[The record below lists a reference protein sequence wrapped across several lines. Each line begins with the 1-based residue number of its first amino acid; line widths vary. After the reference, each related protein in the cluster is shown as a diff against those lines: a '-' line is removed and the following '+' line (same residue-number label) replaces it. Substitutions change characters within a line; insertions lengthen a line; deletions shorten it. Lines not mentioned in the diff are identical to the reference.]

1 MLPSFKVLTKNTHV
15 HSAQKPQQLRQKPAN
30 LFAMHLEANTRLLL
44 VGYQLYS
51 VDKQML
57 YDGRKENILYLMMT

>member
-1 MLPSFKVLTKNTHV
+1 MLLSFKVLTRNTHV
-15 HSAQKPQQLRQKPAN
+15 YSAQKVQLRQKPAN

-51 VDKQML
+51 VDKQMH
-57 YDGRKENILYLMMT
+57 YDGKKKNILYFMMT